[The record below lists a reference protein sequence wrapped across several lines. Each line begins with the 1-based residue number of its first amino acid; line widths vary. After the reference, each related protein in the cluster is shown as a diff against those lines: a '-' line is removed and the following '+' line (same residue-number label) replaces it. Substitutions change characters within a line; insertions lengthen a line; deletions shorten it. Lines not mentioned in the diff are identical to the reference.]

1 MALNNVQLN
10 IMKKAA
16 DYVAPNGRLV
26 YVTCSVFASENER
39 IIKRFLASQ
48 PAFELDVESLQDG
61 ADQGLAAPLKAAGF
75 VQLDPVNSD
84 TDGLFCAVLRRRPND
99 QPGDETA
106 ANPA

>member
-1 MALNNVQLN
+1 MSPP
-10 IMKKAA
+10 M
-16 DYVAPNGRLV
+16 RLV

-48 PAFELDVESLQDG
+48 PAFELDIESPQDDV
-61 ADQGLAAPLKAAGF
+61 DQGLATPLKAAGF
-75 VQLDPVNSD
+75 VQLDPVNND